1 MFFSPA
7 YLCNVCLSIVRM
19 HVSPVESDRKTRNG
33 TSVDEVRFT
42 RREALEEAAPTFD
55 LDKAEVD
62 LLEVVDEVFR
72 DRRQSSDPD
81 QLCPT
86 VSNYI
91 MPRAAVNSK
100 GRPYYA
106 TQLYHSAGSCPF

>member
-1 MFFSPA
+1 M
-7 YLCNVCLSIVRM
+7 
-19 HVSPVESDRKTRNG
+19 SPVESDRKKRNG
-33 TSVDEVRFT
+33 NSVDEVRLT

-100 GRPYYA
+100 GRHYYE
-106 TQLYHSAGSCPF
+106 TQLYHAAGSCQFLRLSLLCDTAV